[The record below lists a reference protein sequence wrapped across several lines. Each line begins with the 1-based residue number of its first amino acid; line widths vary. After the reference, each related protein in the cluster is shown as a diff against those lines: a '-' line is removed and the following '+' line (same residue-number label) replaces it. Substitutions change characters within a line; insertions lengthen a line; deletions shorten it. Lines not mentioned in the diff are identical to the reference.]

1 MTDPAR
7 WTLPNLLSAMRLGMV
22 PVLLLLALAGQRD
35 AFLWLLGVAFVTDA
49 VDGTIARLTGQVSR
63 FGAVLDSWSDVSI
76 YATVAVALALLWPD
90 LLKSEALAI
99 GAMVASFIL
108 PAAVGLLRFGR
119 FTSYHT
125 WLVKLAV
132 GAAATGL
139 FLMLLGISVWPFRI
153 AAVLVVLAALEEIAI
168 SLVLREE
175 RSDVSGLLEALR
187 DRRGERADGRRIGE

>member
-1 MTDPAR
+1 MTGHRR
-7 WTLPNLLSAMRLGMV
+7 WTPANLMSATRLGMV
-22 PVLLLLALAGQRD
+22 PVLLLLALAGQRE
-35 AFLWLLGVAFVTDA
+35 AFLWILGVAFFTDA

-63 FGAVLDSWSDVSI
+63 FGAILDSWADVSI
-76 YATVAVALALLWPD
+76 YATVAVSMALLWPE
-90 LLKSEALAI
+90 LLKSEAIAI
-99 GAMVASFIL
+99 GAMVVSFIL

-132 GAAATGL
+132 AAAALGL

-153 AAVLVVLAALEEIAI
+153 AAVLVVLAGLEEIAI

-175 RSDVSGLLEALR
+175 RSDVSGLLEVLR
-187 DRRGERADGRRIGE
+187 DQREKRAG